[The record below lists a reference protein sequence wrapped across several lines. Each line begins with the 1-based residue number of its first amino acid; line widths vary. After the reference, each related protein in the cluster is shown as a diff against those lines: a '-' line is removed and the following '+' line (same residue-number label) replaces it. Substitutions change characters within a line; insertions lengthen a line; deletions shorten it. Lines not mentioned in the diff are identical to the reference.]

1 MTFKNKYSN
10 KLQNMLE
17 IVKAVH
23 DSFMSH
29 VNKHFTKVKKMQTFT
44 FLSDTSK
51 ENMKNDE

>member
-1 MTFKNKYSN
+1 
-10 KLQNMLE
+10 MLE

-44 FLSDTSK
+44 FLSNTSK